1 MLLYHLP
8 AILAIIKVTYM
19 QKSLMR
25 SFAKPML
32 FLAAFIWGSSFFIM
46 KNALGIMP
54 VQYLLAIRFTM
65 GAVLLALACGRK
77 WRQMSRDY
85 LWRGALIGGLLYL
98 AYSIQTYGLALTT
111 PSKNAFL
118 TAVYCVLVPFLYW
131 CFAKVK
137 PDVYNVLA
145 AALCVA
151 GVGLVS
157 LNGDLTVTAGDGLT
171 LLCAVF
177 YAGHIVA
184 VAKVSPGK
192 DIYLLTV
199 FQFAFAA
206 LYAWIGGMLS
216 EEFPGTALS
225 DPALLLPLAYLGV
238 MATTVALLFQNVG
251 QFYSDPA
258 SASVILS
265 LESVFG
271 VLCSV
276 LFAGD
281 EVSRRMLVG
290 FGLIFVAVICSETKF
305 SFLRVERRSLKNP

>member
-1 MLLYHLP
+1 MKKGAL
-8 AILAIIKVTYM
+8 
-19 QKSLMR
+19 R
-25 SFAKPML
+25 SSFLL

-46 KNALGIMP
+46 KDALDQLP
-54 VQYLLAIRFTM
+54 VQYLLAIRFTA
-65 GAVLLALACGRK
+65 GAALLGLLCWKK
-77 WRQMSRDY
+77 WRTFTPDY
-85 LWRGALIGGLLYL
+85 LWRGAVIGGVLYT
-98 AYSIQTYGLALTT
+98 AYAIQTYGLALTT

-131 CFAKVK
+131 AFARVK
-137 PDVYNVLA
+137 PDRYNVLA
-145 AALCVA
+145 ALLCVT

-157 LNGDLTVTAGDGLT
+157 LTGDLTVNPGDGLT
-171 LLCAVF
+171 LLCAIF
-177 YAGHIVA
+177 YAMHIVS

-199 FQFAFAA
+199 FQFAFAG
-206 LYAWIGGMLS
+206 LYAWIGGALTES
-216 EEFPGTALS
+216 FPAQALTK
-225 DPALLLPLAYLGV
+225 PEVLLPLAYLAV

-251 QFYSDPA
+251 QVWSDPA

-281 EVSRRMLVG
+281 QVSGRMLAG
-290 FGLIFVAVICSETKF
+290 FALIFVAVVCSETKF
-305 SFLRVERRSLKNP
+305 SFLRKNS